1 MTLKIGLVGAG
12 RMMQMAHLPNLLQIG
27 GVRPVAI
34 ADVDVEVARR
44 VAAAYNIPRVYESSE
59 ALVAGEPEL
68 DGVLIATPRMYHAA
82 TCLPVLERGIPVFL
96 EKPLE
101 VTLEKGREIVEARR
115 RSGAIMVIGYNNR
128 YDPAYLYAEAIL
140 RSGELGDTRYARI
153 HSFGGLWRAGAKTL
167 GEISLDEEPRPPG
180 SPPEGQSRDGK
191 SFPAELEWV
200 EGWIHEVNMAR
211 GLFGE
216 AKAVL
221 YASNDMP
228 RLALVEFERARVFFE
243 VGLMNPP
250 GSPFDCTLA
259 VHCRD
264 GRLDLSLAAPLLFRQ
279 PTELK
284 ISTPGGVTTPHL
296 EYKESFVEEL
306 VHFLRCITG
315 RDRPRTTAEDAL
327 CDLELCLEIVERGKS
342 G

>member
-12 RMMQMAHLPNLLQIG
+12 RMMQLAHLPSLLQIG
-27 GVRPVAI
+27 GVQPVAI
-34 ADVDVEVARR
+34 ADIDVETAQR

-68 DGVLIATPRMYHAA
+68 DGVVIATPRMYHAA

-101 VTLEKGREIVEARR
+101 VTLEKGREIVEARQ
-115 RSGAIMVIGYNNR
+115 RSGAVMVIGYLNR
-128 YDPAYLYAEAIL
+128 YCPAYLTADSIL
-140 RSGELGDTRYARI
+140 RSGELGDVRYAQI

-167 GEISLDEEPRPPG
+167 GEIPLDEEPRPPG
-180 SPPEGQSRDGK
+180 SPPKGQSRDGK
-191 SFPAELEWV
+191 TYPPELEWV

-216 AKAVL
+216 AQSVL
-221 YASNDMP
+221 FASNDVP
-228 RLALVEFERARVFFE
+228 RLALVEFERARAFFE
-243 VGLMNPP
+243 VGMVNPP
-250 GSPFDCTLA
+250 GSPFDCAIA

-264 GRLDLSLAAPLLFRQ
+264 GRLDLSFAAPLLFRQ
-279 PTELK
+279 PTELR
-284 ISTPGGVTTPHL
+284 ISTSSGVKTPHL

-315 RDRPRTTAEDAL
+315 RDQPRTTAEDAL
-327 CDLELCLEIVERGKS
+327 RDLELCFEIVETGRA
-342 G
+342 